1 MQRLSYLILVC
12 KVFTHIIS
20 HSSPQA
26 RPSRCEGLP
35 ISTQIYASLPKV
47 SEIVMSQGVWS
58 TTSNGIFFADLG
70 TLCSH

>member
-12 KVFTHIIS
+12 KVFTHMIS
-20 HSSPQA
+20 HGSPQA
-26 RPSRCEGLP
+26 RPSRCEG
-35 ISTQIYASLPKV
+35 INTDASLPKV
-47 SEIVMSQGVWS
+47 SEIVISQGVWS